1 MTEKL
6 TSFKP
11 TLSLFDAT
19 MIVAGSMIGSGIFIV
34 SADITRN
41 VGSAGWLIAVWVI
54 TGFMTLIAAL
64 SYGELSAMFPKA
76 GGQYVYLKEAYNPLV
91 GFLYGW
97 SLFAVIQTGTIAA
110 VGVAFSKF
118 AAYLVP
124 ALSEDNKLLKFQ
136 TGLDACHQPVFF
148 SISAAQVVS
157 ILLIILLTYTN
168 TRGVKGG
175 KWIQN
180 IFTSTKLLSL
190 FGLIIAGLVMFKPEI
205 WHANFTNAWAATKT
219 SLKDACNTSAG
230 FTVAGITGTALL
242 GGIAAAMAGSIFS
255 SDAWNNVT
263 FIAGEIKN
271 PKKNIGLSLFL
282 GTLMVTVVYV
292 CANLVYVA
300 VLPMDAIAHADKD
313 RVAVAA
319 SNVLFGN
326 IGTYIIAVMIM
337 ISTFGYNNGLIL
349 AGARV
354 YNTMAKDGLF
364 FKKAASLNKN
374 AVPGFALWIQCLV
387 AALLCLSGKYGDL
400 LDMIS
405 FVVVMFYA
413 LTITGIFI
421 LRKKMPDAERPYKA
435 FGYPVLPALY
445 ILMAISFCILLI
457 VFKPAF
463 TWPGFII
470 VLIGIP
476 IYYIAVR
483 NKKN

>member
-1 MTEKL
+1 MES
-6 TSFKP
+6 TSQFKP
-11 TLSLFDAT
+11 SLKLLDAT

-41 VGSAGWLIAVWVI
+41 VGSAGWLMVVWLI
-54 TGFMTLIAAL
+54 TGFMTVTAAL
-64 SYGELSAMFPKA
+64 SYGEMSAMFPKA
-76 GGQYVYLKEAYNPLV
+76 GGQYVYLKEAYNPLM
-91 GFLYGW
+91 GFLFGW
-97 SLFAVIQTGTIAA
+97 SFFAVIQTATIAA
-110 VGVAFSKF
+110 VAVAFAKF
-118 AAYLVP
+118 TAYIFP
-124 ALSEDNKLLKFQ
+124 YFSEDI
-136 TGLDACHQPVFF
+136 TALDAGIIT
-148 SISAAQVVS
+148 ISRAQVLS
-157 ILLIILLTYTN
+157 ILVIVLLTYIN
-168 TRGVKGG
+168 TRGIRSGKLIQTSFTIVK
-175 KWIQN
+175 
-180 IFTSTKLLSL
+180 LASL
-190 FGLIIAGLVMFKPEI
+190 FGLILFGILAFKPAI
-205 WHANFTNAWAATKT
+205 WEANWQNAWTVQHLTKT
-219 SLKDACNTSAG
+219 AG
-230 FTVAGITGTALL
+230 TINYEPLLMGAAL
-242 GGIAAAMAGSIFS
+242 GAMASAMVGSIFS

-326 IGTYIIAVMIM
+326 IGTYVIAVMIM
-337 ISTFGYNNGLIL
+337 ISTFGCNNGLIL

-364 FKKAASLNKN
+364 FKKAATLNKN

-413 LTITGIFI
+413 LTIAGIFI

-445 ILMAISFCILLI
+445 ILMAVSFCILLI

-483 NKKN
+483 NKKA